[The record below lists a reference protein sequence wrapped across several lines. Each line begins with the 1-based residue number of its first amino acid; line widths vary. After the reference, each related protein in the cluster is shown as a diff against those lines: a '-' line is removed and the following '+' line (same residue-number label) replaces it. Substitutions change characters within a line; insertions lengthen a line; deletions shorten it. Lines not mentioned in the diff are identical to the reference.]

1 MIVDSES
8 TTPLLTSED
17 DERITPFGKILRK
30 YRLDELPQFL
40 NVLKGD
46 MSIVGYRP
54 ERQFFIDQIVEQAP
68 HYYLLQK
75 IRPGITSWGMV
86 KYGYAET
93 VDKMIERLSY
103 DIMYYENM
111 SITLDLTILL
121 YTIKTVFTGKGV

>member
-1 MIVDSES
+1 MYVD
-8 TTPLLTSED
+8 PDNKGALLTAKD
-17 DERITPFGKILRK
+17 DPRVTPFGRFLRK
-30 YRLDELPQFL
+30 YRLDELPQFW
-40 NVLKGD
+40 NVLIGE
-46 MSIVGYRP
+46 MSLVGPRP
-54 ERQFFIDQIVEQAP
+54 EQRYYIDQIVKKAP
-68 HYYLLQK
+68 YYYLLHNV
-75 IRPGITSWGMV
+75 RPGITSWGMV